1 MRIFNDEEYECV
13 GACLVEEG
21 SWVNVPQ
28 DHIIIGLKE
37 LQLEDCQFHHHLFDG
52 SINSI

>member
-1 MRIFNDEEYECV
+1 MRIFNDEEYESV
-13 GACLVEEG
+13 GACLVKEG
-21 SWVNVPQ
+21 SWVNVHQ

-37 LQLEDCQFHHHLFDG
+37 LQLEDCQSHRHLFDG